1 MPKYCVFLDL
11 NKIRKWLGGCHTNNH
26 LCFIACVNRSTEVNV
41 LRTFSKNR
49 LTDTVFA
56 RPTSKN
62 NCIKNNFKFF
72 ISSWIQTNF
81 IIKIVD
87 LNVIYKFIV
96 FYLKLFR
103 AQKFVLSFQ
112 IMKFKILNFEITS
125 DVVIIYTKVVVLNTI
140 YIFIVDKFFIKVV

>member
-1 MPKYCVFLDL
+1 M
-11 NKIRKWLGGCHTNNH
+11 
-26 LCFIACVNRSTEVNV
+26 
-41 LRTFSKNR
+41 
-49 LTDTVFA
+49 VFA